1 MNYHGV
7 NDIAK
12 WRVNSVDAASVT
24 DNSCKFDPTPSN
36 GEYTLEF
43 GVDACGNAESMSNE
57 HKIWTAVIDNK
68 DTNAGI
74 YTSQKISEPFSCK
87 YNKGKHSYSPYYIGY
102 IVKLILVT

>member
-7 NDIAK
+7 NDITK

-24 DNSCKFDPTPSN
+24 DNSCKFDPTPVS

-102 IVKLILVT
+102 IV